1 MIMMMKHRIINS
13 IVDTS
18 SLGSDIEKLAA
29 ELDAIRNQIF
39 QFTNENGND
48 HEEYNDRGEYTERR
62 DAMLDEHDTIINK
75 INEIEDNKRERI
87 AKRES
92 ITRFLSEIEH
102 SAGFLTEFDED
113 LWRSVA
119 ESMTVYGE
127 SDFAVKFR
135 DGSEVRVSGPDM

>member
-1 MIMMMKHRIINS
+1 MNK
-13 IVDTS
+13 
-18 SLGSDIEKLAA
+18 
-29 ELDAIRNQIF
+29 
-39 QFTNENGND
+39 
-48 HEEYNDRGEYTERR
+48 EEYNQRR
-62 DAMLDEHDTIINK
+62 DTMLDEHDSIVNK
-75 INEIEDNKRERI
+75 INDIENNRREHA

-102 SAGFLTEFDED
+102 SAGFLTEFDEE

-135 DGSEVRVSGPDM
+135 DGSEVRVGGGDEPNLKPFETFFGILKLFVITALTH

>member
-1 MIMMMKHRIINS
+1 
-13 IVDTS
+13 
-18 SLGSDIEKLAA
+18 
-29 ELDAIRNQIF
+29 
-39 QFTNENGND
+39 
-48 HEEYNDRGEYTERR
+48 
-62 DAMLDEHDTIINK
+62 MLDEHDSIVNK
-75 INEIEDNKRERI
+75 INDIENNRREHA

-102 SAGFLTEFDED
+102 SAGFLTEFDEE

-135 DGSEVRVSGPDM
+135 DGSEVRVGGGDEPNLKPFETFCDF